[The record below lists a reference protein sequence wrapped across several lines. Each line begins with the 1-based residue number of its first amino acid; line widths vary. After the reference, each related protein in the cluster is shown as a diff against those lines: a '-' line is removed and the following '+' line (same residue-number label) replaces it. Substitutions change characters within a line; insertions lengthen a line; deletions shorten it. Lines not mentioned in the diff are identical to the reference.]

1 MTETGSRKRYE
12 LHYRGNVQGVG
23 FRYTVRQI
31 AASFA
36 VAGYVRNLP
45 DGRVQ
50 LVVEGEEAEIQ
61 RFLAGIRSHLGRH
74 ISDIQTTVRPATAA
88 FGGFEIRF

>member
-1 MTETGSRKRYE
+1 MTETAEQKRHE
-12 LHYRGNVQGVG
+12 LHYRGRVQGVG

-36 VAGYVRNLP
+36 VTGYVRNLP

-50 LVVEGEEAEIQ
+50 LVVEGREQEIQ
-61 RFLAGIRSHLGRH
+61 RFLAEVQSHLGRY
-74 ISDIQTTVRPATAA
+74 IAEIQATVSPATAA
-88 FGGFEIRF
+88 FSGFEIRF